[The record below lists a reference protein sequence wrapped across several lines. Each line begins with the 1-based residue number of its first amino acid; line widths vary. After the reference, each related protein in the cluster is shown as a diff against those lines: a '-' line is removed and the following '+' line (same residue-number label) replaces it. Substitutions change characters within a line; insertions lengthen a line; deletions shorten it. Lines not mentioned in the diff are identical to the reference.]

1 MSHTVVPV
9 RGEVSS
15 ERPTLTS
22 KLIPGF
28 ELASPT
34 RESTAVPSTVYKC
47 SASFRF
53 SASLQLCYYVKVQ
66 LMQTIQYLK
75 VLVQFEASEAIPVLF
90 QNEAKVN
97 FHFLLLLHE
106 SCLAP
111 ETRSCFEY
119 LFFHLTFS
127 AFDFFW
133 FG

>member
-1 MSHTVVPV
+1 
-9 RGEVSS
+9 
-15 ERPTLTS
+15 
-22 KLIPGF
+22 
-28 ELASPT
+28 
-34 RESTAVPSTVYKC
+34 
-47 SASFRF
+47 
-53 SASLQLCYYVKVQ
+53 
-66 LMQTIQYLK
+66 MQTIQYLK

-127 AFDFFW
+127 AFDFFLVW
-133 FG
+133 LRSSSPSLASQGLDLDGAFEMQMTS